1 MFYANNFWIAL
12 NYSIFIH
19 ANYWW
24 SMQHILC
31 LRWRCR
37 KRAVTADVL
46 LFLVSSYSVF
56 PLKSAFTFLL
66 SGTKRDR
73 LETLTRRSECSQF
86 AVDYFFS
93 VTSPKAMKL
102 KPFTIMQDHTARNG
116 LHTNITSAL
125 RAAIHTHFST
135 QTVSI
140 AQESSFDITVIS
152 KILSRHSHSA
162 TSTVQLT
169 VSVGR

>member
-1 MFYANNFWIAL
+1 MQITDEACNIFCVCVGGAENVLLLQMFYSF
-12 NYSIFIH
+12 
-19 ANYWW
+19 
-24 SMQHILC
+24 
-31 LRWRCR
+31 
-37 KRAVTADVL
+37 
-46 LFLVSSYSVF
+46 LFLSCYSVF